1 LGISLRRKGKVPKIT
16 REQMLGSKPIRNQAV
31 IWEKD
36 EDGEILIRI
45 PREEYGW
52 KIKLLS
58 KFFYIPK
65 ERKISLDEVG
75 SQVWEMCDGET
86 SVKDIIDT
94 LRKKYKLNRKE
105 AEISL
110 ITYLRELGK
119 KGLVG
124 FAVEKKR

>member
-1 LGISLRRKGKVPKIT
+1 MKIPFSKKEKAPKIT
-16 REQMLGSKPIRNQAV
+16 REQMLGSKPMRNQAV
-31 IWEKD
+31 SWEKD
-36 EDGEILIRI
+36 GDGEVLIRI
-45 PREEYGW
+45 PRGEYGW

-65 ERKISLDEVG
+65 DRKISLDEVG
-75 SQVWEMCDGET
+75 SQVWVMCDGET
-86 SVKDIIDT
+86 RVKDIIDA

-110 ITYLRELGK
+110 VTYLRELGK

-124 FAVEKKR
+124 FAVDKS